1 MQASFSTN
9 ECEAQA
15 LANSKEPHKEGE
27 LTVAQVGAL
36 RELVPYA
43 GSWVNWGPRALNE
56 AGEPKTPITPKT
68 GRWAKINDP
77 KTWGSFEE
85 AVAQVKPR
93 GHGDGG
99 GVGLI
104 VTDAAPNLVGVD
116 VDDCRD
122 PTCGSLTPF
131 GAEVVKRFDGTYIE
145 LSPSG
150 RGLRAFC
157 FGSAREMKQS
167 AGGGSLEI
175 YPAGAARFLRVTGAV
190 VDGTAGKVTA
200 CQAGLD
206 WLVAQV
212 GGAAPANEPPASGG
226 DGAATVETSAS
237 NGPNSGSSQGSD
249 KADGLTL
256 EAIKAQVF
264 SMDIGSVETELAEA
278 WNPDPDA
285 EVGLSAARVVVKLD
299 NIPTGRQGLG
309 EAIKRLK
316 TGRENSNDDHA
327 ICCAAVRRGALVV
340 NEVAGALV
348 RLAGDGAREK
358 LKRQDYQTRTA
369 ENALRAV
376 LGEVRAHRRGV
387 KAIERAGRA
396 FLGWHFVKDQTD
408 NKDGKDGGSAWAL
421 PQALVEALAASGDV
435 LALDKAGKPISSDAN
450 AVVILRNDPEMCAL
464 LGFDELQQRAVRTGG
479 VGAWAAIDRDAAK
492 QPGPIAD
499 DDAVR
504 VSLWLQRTHGM
515 RLRHG
520 DLMRAIEAA
529 ARSKPFNPL
538 TQRLD
543 DLAAQWDGA
552 ERVRDWLTRWAMADD
567 EGREAYVSAAG
578 RCFLVSAVARAFRP
592 GCKVDTV
599 LTLEGAPGGGKS
611 SLFNVLADATIPEMF
626 TDGIHDA
633 SATASIVEG
642 AGGRWILELAELA
655 AVRKAA
661 DVEALKASLSRTVD
675 TYRRP
680 YDSKPMDY
688 PRRFVF
694 VATTNKSQYLNDPT
708 GALLRRFMPVPV
720 KSSER
725 VKFDLEGLARE
736 AGQLWGEAVHLF
748 RKGAKWW
755 IDAGDGEA
763 YDQWEAT
770 RKARKEDEVF
780 HDQVL
785 ALLLEAAERKDY
797 AKRYSLVSI
806 AAEVG
811 FEKAAAGD
819 RVAQAQLADTLRG
832 LGLEKR
838 RAARGAYWALTP
850 EGVALLD
857 RVLRDASQEER
868 AEALRNHCH

>member
-1 MQASFSTN
+1 M
-9 ECEAQA
+9 
-15 LANSKEPHKEGE
+15 
-27 LTVAQVGAL
+27 AQV
-36 RELVPYA
+36 
-43 GSWVNWGPRALNE
+43 N
-56 AGEPKTPITPKT
+56 
-68 GRWAKINDP
+68 
-77 KTWGSFEE
+77 
-85 AVAQVKPR
+85 PR
-93 GHGDGG
+93 GYARGG
-99 GVGLI
+99 GVGINMRTAIVGLI
-104 VTDAAPNLVGVD
+104 GLDLDGCRNPDTGELDAM
-116 VDDCRD
+116 
-122 PTCGSLTPF
+122 
-131 GAEVVKRFDGTYIE
+131 GAEFVRQFAGSYLEI
-145 LSPSG
+145 SPSG

-157 FGSAREMKQS
+157 LGVAEYVAPGSAVYLPDQDKEKRKQIEVHP
-167 AGGGSLEI
+167 GGCQSSN
-175 YPAGAARFLRVTGAV
+175 YLRVTGAV
-190 VDGTAGKVTA
+190 IDGTAGKVTP
-200 CQAGLD
+200 CQSGLD
-206 WLVAQV
+206 WIAQV
-212 GGAAPANEPPASGG
+212 VAGVRGGGAVPASEPPNSSG
-226 DGAATVETSAS
+226 DGVARAETSAS
-237 NGPNSGSSQGSD
+237 SGPNSGSGQGSSP
-249 KADGLTL
+249 AQGLTF
-256 EAIKAQVF
+256 EGIEAQVEAL
-264 SMDIGSVETELAEA
+264 DIGIVEAELAEA

-285 EVGLSAARVVVKLD
+285 EAGLSAAQVTAKLN

-309 EAIKRLK
+309 EVIKRLK
-316 TGRENSNDDHA
+316 TGREDSDDDHA

-340 NEVAGALV
+340 SEVAGALV
-348 RLAGDGAREK
+348 QLAGAGGRDK

-376 LGEVRAHRRGV
+376 LIEIRAHRLGV
-387 KAIERAGRA
+387 KAIERAGRS
-396 FLGWHFVKDQTD
+396 FLGWHFVKDQTGSE
-408 NKDGKDGGSAWAL
+408 GKDGGRAWAL
-421 PQALVEALAASGDV
+421 PQGLAEALAASGDV

-450 AVVILRNDPEMCAL
+450 AVVILRNDPEVCGL
-464 LGFDELQQRAVRTGG
+464 LGFDELQQKAVRTGG

-529 ARSKPFNPL
+529 AKSRPFNPL

-543 DLAAQWDGA
+543 ELAAQWDGV
-552 ERVRDWLTRWAMADD
+552 ERVSEWLTRWAMADD
-567 EGREAYVSAAG
+567 QGREAYVSAAG
-578 RCFLVSAVARAFRP
+578 RCFLVSAVARAFQP

-633 SATASIVEG
+633 SAAASVVEG
-642 AGGRWILELAELA
+642 AGGRWIVELAELA

-661 DVEALKASLSRTVD
+661 DVEALKASISRMVD

-725 VKFDLEGLARE
+725 ARFDLEGLAQE

-755 IDAGDGEA
+755 IDASDGEA
-763 YDQWEAT
+763 YDQWETT

-806 AAEVG
+806 AEAVG

-832 LGLEKR
+832 LGMEKR
-838 RAARGAYWALTP
+838 RTARGAFWVLTS
-850 EGVALLD
+850 EGAGHLDDLL
-857 RVLRDASQEER
+857 REARIE
-868 AEALRNHCH
+868 AEAQAREGECH